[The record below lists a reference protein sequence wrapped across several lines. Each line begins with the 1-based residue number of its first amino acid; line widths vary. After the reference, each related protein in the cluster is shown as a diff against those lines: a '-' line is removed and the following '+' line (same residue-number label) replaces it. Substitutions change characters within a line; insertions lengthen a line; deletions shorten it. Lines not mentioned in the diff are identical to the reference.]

1 MNNVHVAECSL
12 VTGNTK
18 NFRTHE
24 LAESRELLA
33 CDSVHIPDANAITN
47 VGVQPA
53 LQGMQDHGEPGQEV
67 TAPCVPLGREAP
79 NRPCVLWLDSSRPDQ
94 DSKLSLWTEDR
105 VVLPYQLLEGRYE
118 STVGFDLHHCRKSDL
133 SDHVHRSE
141 EHTAV

>member
-12 VTGNTK
+12 VTGNAQ

-67 TAPCVPLGREAP
+67 TAPCVPLGREGHEGWSQCYLPGIRVLGLEAP
-79 NRPCVLWLDSSRPDQ
+79 NRPCVL
-94 DSKLSLWTEDR
+94 
-105 VVLPYQLLEGRYE
+105 
-118 STVGFDLHHCRKSDL
+118 
-133 SDHVHRSE
+133 RSE
-141 EHTAV
+141 ERRVGKE